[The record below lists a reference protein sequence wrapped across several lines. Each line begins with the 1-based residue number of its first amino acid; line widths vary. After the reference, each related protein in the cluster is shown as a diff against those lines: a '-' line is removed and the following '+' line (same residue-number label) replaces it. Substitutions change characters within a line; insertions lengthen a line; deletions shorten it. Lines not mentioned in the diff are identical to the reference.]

1 MAIFRNPGRTGP
13 VEDRIFHFF
22 GTSPDD
28 AHNRRR
34 LIFFLIV
41 FFLPCIVF
49 ELAHKDENTVQLI
62 KDFTSTI
69 VWLIGI
75 YVGGS
80 VAAKVAGEPQS
91 SGGIVGDDL
100 GGKPP
105 TNQNANHPSA
115 NSDIGKNPQA
125 GDVNPGGIQ

>member
-1 MAIFRNPGRTGP
+1 MAAFVP
-13 VEDRIFHFF
+13 VRDRIFHFF

-34 LIFFLIV
+34 LLFFLIV
-41 FFLPCIVF
+41 FFLLCIVF
-49 ELAHKDENTVQLI
+49 KLVQKDDNTAQLI

-69 VWLIGI
+69 VWLVGI

-91 SGGIVGDDL
+91 SGLIAVDMV
-100 GGKPP
+100 GKPP
-105 TNQNANHPSA
+105 GQNPNNPSA
-115 NSDIGKNPQA
+115 NSDTGENPKV
-125 GDVNPGGIQ
+125 GDVNAGGT

>member
-1 MAIFRNPGRTGP
+1 MAIFQNSG
-13 VEDRIFHFF
+13 VENRIFRFF

-41 FFLPCIVF
+41 FFVLCIVF
-49 ELAHKDENTVQLI
+49 KLAQHKDENTVQLI

-69 VWLIGI
+69 VWLVGI

-80 VAAKVAGEPQS
+80 VAAKVSGEPQS
-91 SGGIVGDDL
+91 SGGIDGDL
-100 GGKPP
+100 ESKPLS
-105 TNQNANHPSA
+105 QNSNNPSTKPDT
-115 NSDIGKNPQA
+115 SKNPQA
-125 GDVNPGGIQ
+125 GDVNPGGT